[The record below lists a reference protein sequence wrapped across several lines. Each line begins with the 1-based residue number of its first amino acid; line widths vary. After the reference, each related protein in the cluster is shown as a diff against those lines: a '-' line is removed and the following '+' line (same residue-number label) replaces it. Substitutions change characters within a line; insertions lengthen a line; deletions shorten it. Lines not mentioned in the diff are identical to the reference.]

1 MQGSS
6 AEPIRREPVGP
17 AARDPLAA
25 SLARALRCVECGHE
39 SRLEVETSCPACL
52 GPLAV
57 SYDLAPLRG
66 GAPGDRLSGR
76 RPSIARFAELLPPIS
91 PPWSALL
98 DLETTPLRSAPR
110 LAEWL
115 GLESVWLKDDTV
127 LPTGSFKDRPASV
140 AVAFA
145 AARDYSA
152 VGCASTGNL
161 AAATT
166 RAAVRAS
173 LPCFVFVP
181 AGLPDSK
188 LDPVRQLGGQI
199 VEVDGPYDTANRVAN
214 LAAEAAGIGVVNIT
228 LRPYYTEGSKTL
240 AFEALESLGWDPPD
254 VIALPL
260 GSGALLAATDR
271 AISQLR
277 EIGWI
282 PPGRGPALVG
292 SQPDGC
298 APIADAFD
306 GGSDEIIPVQHPH
319 TIAESLAIGDPGSG
333 YEALRAIRASHGA
346 ADSPTSE
353 EVVAAIRALART
365 EGIWVEPAGGTVIA
379 TLRRLRESGTIRRSD
394 RVVAFLT
401 GAGWKIPHAVP
412 PLSSPTI
419 RLDAVHPDLSR
430 LQVSGRP
437 TIRGGA
443 E

>member
-1 MQGSS
+1 M
-6 AEPIRREPVGP
+6 
-17 AARDPLAA
+17 
-25 SLARALRCVECGHE
+25 
-39 SRLEVETSCPACL
+39 ET
-52 GPLAV
+52 
-57 SYDLAPLRG
+57 
-66 GAPGDRLSGR
+66 
-76 RPSIARFAELLPPIS
+76 
-91 PPWSALL
+91 
-98 DLETTPLRSAPR
+98 
-110 LAEWL
+110 
-115 GLESVWLKDDTV
+115 VWLKDDTV

-145 AARDYSA
+145 AAQGHRA

-161 AAATT
+161 AAATA

-188 LDPVRQLGGQI
+188 LDPVRQFGGQI
-199 VEVDGPYDTANRVAN
+199 VEVEGPYDVANRVAN

-240 AFEALESLGWDPPD
+240 ALETFEALGWNPPD
-254 VIALPL
+254 AIALPL
-260 GSGALLAATDR
+260 GSGALLAATER

-282 PPGRGPALVG
+282 PSGPGPALLG

-306 GGSDEIIPVQHPH
+306 AGSDEIVPVEHPR

-333 YEALRAIRASHGA
+333 YEALRAIRASRGA

-353 EVVAAIRALART
+353 EVIAAIRALART
-365 EGIWVEPAGGTVIA
+365 EGIWVEPAAGTVIA
-379 TLRRLRESGTIRRSD
+379 TLRRLREAGTVRRQD

-401 GAGWKIPHAVP
+401 GAGWKISHAVA
-412 PLSSPTI
+412 LSRVGSAPI
-419 RLDAVHPDLSR
+419 HLDPVHPDLSQ
-430 LQVSGRP
+430 LHVGPRP
-437 TIRGGA
+437 EALGGA